1 MKFCRVFPA
10 LALLLLALTAC
21 DKLGPPPE
29 LRRGVQLVRWMT
41 TPEQL
46 SRSMYSTFQDGKAST
61 LVSFMCSSM
70 GASEWPETEE
80 SAERD
85 PRLKD
90 QAAAARLPLS
100 PKGVAFV
107 ADAPNPAKGRQ
118 IVLKADDA
126 RQMLIVEAY
135 DNPSQK
141 PLVVEEIPLP
151 KVKPAP
157 GVAEMARAATE
168 AGMSPQMRR

>member
-61 LVSFMCSSM
+61 NVKEPYLVPF
-70 GASEWPETEE
+70 PEE
-80 SAERD
+80 
-85 PRLKD
+85 LKD
-90 QAAAARLPLS
+90 
-100 PKGVAFV
+100 PKKE
-107 ADAPNPAKGRQ
+107 NPENHTLFTRC
-118 IVLKADDA
+118 
-126 RQMLIVEAY
+126 
-135 DNPSQK
+135 P
-141 PLVVEEIPLP
+141 PPF
-151 KVKPAP
+151 
-157 GVAEMARAATE
+157 T
-168 AGMSPQMRR
+168 

>member
-1 MKFCRVFPA
+1 MNSPRLFYA
-10 LALLLLALTAC
+10 LAFMLMLTAC
-21 DKLGPPPE
+21 DNLAPPPE
-29 LRRGVQLVRWMT
+29 LRRGVQLIRWMT

-46 SRSMYSTFQDGKAST
+46 SRSMYSAIQDGKAST
-61 LVSFMCSSM
+61 FVSFVFSSM
-70 GASEWPETEE
+70 GAAEWPESEE
-80 SAERD
+80 AAEHD
-85 PRLKD
+85 PMIKE

-107 ADAPNPAKGRQ
+107 ANAPNPAKGRQ

-126 RQMLIVEAY
+126 REMIIVEAY
-135 DNPSQK
+135 DHPSQK

-157 GVAEMARAATE
+157 GVAELARGAAET
-168 AGMSPQMRR
+168 GMSAKMR

>member
-1 MKFCRVFPA
+1 MKRFLPA
-10 LALLLLALTAC
+10 LALLLMLTAC
-21 DKLGPPPE
+21 DNLGPPPE
-29 LRRGVQLVRWMT
+29 LRRGVQLIRWMT

-46 SRSMYSTFQDGKAST
+46 SRSMYSTIQDGKAST
-61 LVSFMCSSM
+61 FVSFVFSDM
-70 GASEWPETEE
+70 GAAEWPESEE
-80 SAERD
+80 AAERD
-85 PRLKD
+85 PMIKE

-126 RQMLIVEAY
+126 REMIIVAAY
-135 DNPSQK
+135 DHPAQK

-157 GVAEMARAATE
+157 GVAEMARGAAET
-168 AGMSPQMRR
+168 GMSSQMRR